1 MGNAKPPQSIEVAVG
16 DVTVL
21 PLADNPS
28 DVAAELEKVRVLA
41 DLEAARELT
50 GLLRYAEDGVLDSGI
65 ASIGDRIGRLAPSNP
80 IQEMLGAQMV
90 ALHRAAMDCASRAA
104 RTDYEVVRRD
114 NLSLLNKTTR
124 SFASLV
130 EAYDRHGR
138 GGQQKVIVEH
148 VTVEAGG
155 QAIVGRVEGVP
166 GR

>member
-1 MGNAKPPQSIEVAVG
+1 MGREAHSDSIQAAVG
-16 DVTVL
+16 DAAIL
-21 PLADNPS
+21 PLGENRS
-28 DVAAELEKVRVLA
+28 DAVAELEKVRALA
-41 DLEAARELT
+41 DLEAGRELA
-50 GLLRYAEDGVLDSGI
+50 GLLRFGEDGAIDSGV

-80 IQEMLGAQMV
+80 IQEMLGAQMI

-104 RTDYEVVRRD
+104 RADYEQVRRD

-124 SFASLV
+124 SFAALV

-138 GGQQKVIVEH
+138 GGQQKVVVEH

-155 QAIVGRVEGVP
+155 QAIVGSVEGVP